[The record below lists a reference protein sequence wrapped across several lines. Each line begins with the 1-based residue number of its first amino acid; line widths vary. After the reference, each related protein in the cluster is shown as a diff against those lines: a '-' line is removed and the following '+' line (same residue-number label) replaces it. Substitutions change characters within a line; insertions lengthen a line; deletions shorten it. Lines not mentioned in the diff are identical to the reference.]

1 MKLRSRVSLVAFS
14 FLFALGTG
22 VAAAAASPYC
32 LQACSLDQSECLADY
47 VGSAKAACVAQY
59 KACKKACGA

>member
-14 FLFALGTG
+14 FLFALGSG
-22 VAAAAASPYC
+22 LAVAASPSC
-32 LQACSLDQSECLADY
+32 LNACSADQSSCLADA
-47 VGSAKAACVAQY
+47 VGMGKTACAAEY